1 VNDIQKAVNEAVL
14 ILRECPEGSSEDD
27 LNGAIN
33 EALEVLAKF
42 ETK

>member
-1 VNDIQKAVNEAVL
+1 MNDIQKAIDEAVI
-14 ILRECPEGSSEDD
+14 ILRECPEDTSIDD